1 MMGSGVPSVIQG
13 GGFGMLMLCADNSA
27 TPVQPM
33 PFTMRTLEKG
43 VALYTLP
50 LSVAVEM
57 NLNLCFAPTSPST
70 AFSTVAMVTMQ
81 V

>member
-1 MMGSGVPSVIQG
+1 MMGSGVPSATQG
-13 GGFGMLMLCADNSA
+13 GGFGMLMLCVDNSA
-27 TPVQPM
+27 TPVQLM
-33 PFTMRTLEKG
+33 PFTMRTSEKG

-57 NLNLCFAPTSPST
+57 NLNLCFAPTSPSA

>member
-1 MMGSGVPSVIQG
+1 MMESGVPSAIQG
-13 GGFGMLMLCADNSA
+13 GGFGMLVSCADNLA
-27 TPVQPM
+27 TPVQLM
-33 PFTMRTLEKG
+33 PFTMRILEKG

-57 NLNLCFAPTSPST
+57 NPNLCFAPTSPSA